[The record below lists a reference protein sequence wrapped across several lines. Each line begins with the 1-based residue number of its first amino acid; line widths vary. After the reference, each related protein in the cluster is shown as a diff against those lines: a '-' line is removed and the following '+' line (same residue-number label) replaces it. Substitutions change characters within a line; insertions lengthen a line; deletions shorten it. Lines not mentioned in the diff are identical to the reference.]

1 MATSRV
7 AHLFDTDLGPQSVEV
22 RRDRRA
28 RRLTLRVEP
37 RDTAVVITVP
47 PWTSTAEVEA
57 MVRSRAAWIRARLAD
72 MGPVI
77 PFAPGYAVPVHGIDR
92 VMVHEDRLRGSVRL
106 KPHTLIVP
114 GRTEHFARRV
124 RDWLKAEAKRVIE
137 PKADETAEQA
147 GLRRG
152 RISVRDTKTRW
163 GSCSSDGRLSFSWRL
178 IMAPTYVLDYVV
190 AHEISHLQEPNHSKR
205 FWAVVESLTPHRA
218 AADEWLA
225 TNGSQLQRY
234 G

>member
-7 AHLFDTDLGPQSVEV
+7 THLFETDLGPQSVDV

-37 RDTAVVITVP
+37 RDAAVVITVP

-72 MGPVI
+72 MGPSI
-77 PFAPGYAVPVHGIDR
+77 PFAPGNSVPVHGVDR
-92 VMVHEDRLRGSVRL
+92 LMVHEDSLRGSVQL
-106 KPHTLIVP
+106 ESESLIVP
-114 GRTEHFARRV
+114 GRPEHFARRV

-137 PKADETAEQA
+137 PKADETADQA
-147 GLRRG
+147 GLKRG

-190 AHEISHLQEPNHSKR
+190 AHEVAHLQEPNHSKR
-205 FWAVVESLTPHRA
+205 FWAVVENLTPHRA
-218 AADEWLA
+218 TADEWLSK
-225 TNGSQLQRY
+225 NGQRLQRY